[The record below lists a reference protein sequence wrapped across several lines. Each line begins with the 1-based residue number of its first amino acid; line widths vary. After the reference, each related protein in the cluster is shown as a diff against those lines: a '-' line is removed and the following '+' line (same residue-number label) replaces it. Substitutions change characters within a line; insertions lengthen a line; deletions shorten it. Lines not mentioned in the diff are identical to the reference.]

1 MVARPFGT
9 KLAGLSMLVAASSS
23 LATPLI
29 VYSPATPTTLI
40 LEGSD
45 TAVVSYVVTSQDYK
59 TTSWTMTPILGIVQL
74 TGAAGE
80 CGGLFVLE
88 PSQSCTLDLQ
98 LSAAQMNDVTQGGP
112 IACQSGNPLSC
123 YQPSA
128 ANQLKV
134 TVSIFTDG
142 FEP

>member
-9 KLAGLSMLVAASSS
+9 KLAGLSMLVAATSS
-23 LATPLI
+23 LATPLL
-29 VYSPATPTTLI
+29 VYSPATPTTPI
-40 LEGSD
+40 LEVSD
-45 TAVVSYVVTSQDYK
+45 TAIVSYVVTSQDYK

-74 TGAAGE
+74 TGAAEE
-80 CGGLFVLE
+80 CSSPFVLGLN
-88 PSQSCTLDLQ
+88 QSCTLDLQ
-98 LSAAQMNDVTQGGP
+98 LSAAQMNEVTQGGP

-128 ANQLKV
+128 ANQLEV
-134 TVSIFTDG
+134 TVSIFTGG